1 MELHFTNLLI
11 VVAAGFTAPFLLG
24 FFPKLRLP
32 AIVFEL
38 ILGIILGPAVLG
50 WVHVDEPVAVM
61 SLIGLAVLLFLAGIE
76 IEFPKLRGKVL
87 RATLVG
93 FVLSFGIAIVLGL
106 ILKQAGLV
114 KQPIFLAVLLCATS
128 LGVLV
133 PVLKDAGQINSRFGQ
148 LVIAAG
154 SIADFGAV
162 ILLSLLFSRETGST
176 TTKVIL
182 LVGLFVIAVLIG
194 LAVAGVEHSTR
205 VRMVL
210 KRLQDTTAQIRVRA
224 AFVLL
229 IGFVALAGK
238 LGLEVIL
245 GAFIAGAV
253 VSLIDR
259 DREMTHPLFRRK
271 LEAVGFGVFIPVF
284 FVTSG
289 VKYDLDAL
297 TSSGSTIARVPI
309 FLAALLI
316 ARGLPALLYARLI
329 PRRQVLIA
337 GLMQGTS
344 LPFIVAGTAIGQQLG
359 LISAGSSAALIAAGL
374 LSVLI
379 LPALSLAL
387 LRSAGMT
394 RQAPTPQDA
403 AETVVP
409 AM

>member
-11 VVAAGFTAPFLLG
+11 VVAAGFAAPFALG
-24 FFPKLRLP
+24 FFPGLRLP

-38 ILGIILGPAVLG
+38 VLGIVIGPSGLD
-50 WVHVDEPVAVM
+50 WVSVDEPVAVM
-61 SLIGLAVLLFLAGIE
+61 AMIGLAVLLFLAGIE
-76 IEFPKLRGKVL
+76 IEFDMLRGRVL
-87 RATLVG
+87 RATALG
-93 FVLSFGIAIVLGL
+93 FVLSFAIAVVLGL
-106 ILKQAGLV
+106 VLQQAGLV

-133 PVLKDAGQINSRFGQ
+133 PVLKDAGEANSTFGQ
-148 LVIAAG
+148 LIIAAG

-162 ILLSLLFSRETGST
+162 ILLSLLFSKESTST
-176 TTKVIL
+176 TSKVL
-182 LVGLFVIAVLIG
+182 LLAGLFVIAVLIG
-194 LAVAGVEHSTR
+194 LAVAGVEHSAR

-210 KRLQDTTAQIRVRA
+210 SRLQDTTAQIRVRA

-229 IGFVALAGK
+229 IGFVALADRF
-238 LGLEVIL
+238 GLELIL
-245 GAFIAGAV
+245 GAFIAGAI
-253 VSLIDR
+253 VSLVDR

-271 LEAVGFGVFIPVF
+271 LEAVGFGVFIPIF

-289 VKYDLDAL
+289 VKYDLSAL

-316 ARGLPALLYARLI
+316 ARGVPALLYSRLI

-344 LPFIVAGTAIGQQLG
+344 LPCIVAGTAIGQELG

-379 LPALSLAL
+379 FPALSLSL
-387 LRSAGMT
+387 LRGGDS
-394 RQAPTPQDA
+394 RPAPTQDA

>member
-1 MELHFTNLLI
+1 MELHFSNLLI
-11 VVAAGFTAPFLLG
+11 VVAAGFTAPFVLG
-24 FFPKLRLP
+24 FFPKGRLP
-32 AIVFEL
+32 AIAFEL
-38 ILGIILGPAVLG
+38 VLGIILGPAVLG
-50 WVHVDEPVAVM
+50 WVSVDEPVTVM

-76 IEFPKLRGKVL
+76 IEFDMLRGKVL
-87 RATLVG
+87 RATLIG

-106 ILKQAGLV
+106 ILKEAGLV

-133 PVLKDAGQINSRFGQ
+133 PVLKDAGQVNSTFGQ

-162 ILLSLLFSRETGST
+162 ILLSLLFSEKSTST
-176 TTKVIL
+176 TSQVIL
-182 LVGLFVIAVLIG
+182 LVGLFVVALLIG
-194 LAVAGVEHSTR
+194 LAVAGIEHSKT

-210 KRLQDTTAQIRVRA
+210 ARLQDTTAQIRVRA
-224 AFVLL
+224 AFLIL

-245 GAFIAGAV
+245 GAFLAGAI
-253 VSLIDR
+253 VSLVDQDR
-259 DREMTHPLFRRK
+259 QMTHPLFRRK
-271 LEAVGFGVFIPVF
+271 LEAIGFGVFIPVF

-289 VKYDLDAL
+289 VKYDLNAL
-297 TSSGSTIARVPI
+297 TSSGSTIVRVPI
-309 FLAALLI
+309 FLAALML
-316 ARGLPALLYARLI
+316 ARGLPALLYGRLI
-329 PRRQVLIA
+329 PRKQVAIA

-344 LPFIVAGTAIGQQLG
+344 LPFIVAGTAIGQQLR

-379 LPALSLAL
+379 FPALSLSL
-387 LRSAGMT
+387 LRGAGMT
-394 RQAPTPQDA
+394 RQPMTPQDA